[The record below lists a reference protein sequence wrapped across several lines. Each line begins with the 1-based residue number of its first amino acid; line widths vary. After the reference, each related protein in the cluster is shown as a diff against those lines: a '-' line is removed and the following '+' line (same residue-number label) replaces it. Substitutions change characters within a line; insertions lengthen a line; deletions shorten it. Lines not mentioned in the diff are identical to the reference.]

1 VTVAELSG
9 AEKIQTLVAQHELMV
24 RVGTDVRDPYP
35 YLAKARHQ
43 HSVLKAPTKSPTGEG
58 VLVLAH
64 HTVQSVLRDATRFS
78 SSVVSEGLGPST
90 SNSRLLVSLDDPDHR
105 VQRALVAH
113 AFNSSSITAL
123 ADRVMLPIVDE
134 LIDKLE
140 AGGRAA
146 ELVAQLCFAFPVQV
160 IAAMLGLP
168 RQDYVRFQQWT
179 TDIVGHL
186 HDPARGVRA
195 LAEMQQ
201 CVDERIESARVD
213 PGDDVISALV
223 HAEVDGERLSPED
236 IYTFVRLLLPAGV
249 ETTFRSIGNLLFL
262 LLQHRAQLDAV
273 RGDPARLVP
282 RAVEETLRFEV
293 PMLVTNRI
301 AADDCEL
308 DGVAISARTGV
319 LAVIGAANRDE
330 QRYDDPDRF
339 DIERD
344 PQPHISFGF
353 GPHLCLGL
361 HLARTE
367 MRVALEQLLTRLPD
381 IRLAGDA
388 DAHIEGIVFRGPTQL
403 RVVW

>member
-1 VTVAELSG
+1 MSELSG
-9 AEKIQTLVAQHELMV
+9 TEKIQTLVAQHELMV
-24 RVGTDVRDPYP
+24 RIGHDGRDPYP

-58 VLVLAH
+58 VLVLSH

-78 SSVVSEGLGPST
+78 SSVVSEGLGQST
-90 SNSRLLVSLDDPDHR
+90 ANARLLVSLDDPDHR
-105 VQRALVAH
+105 VQRALVSH
-113 AFNSSSITAL
+113 AFNSSSINAL
-123 ADRVMLPIVDE
+123 AERVMLPIVDE
-134 LIDKLE
+134 LIDGLE
-140 AGGRAA
+140 ANGRCA
-146 ELVAQLCFAFPVQV
+146 ELVTELCFAFPVQV
-160 IAAMLGLP
+160 IAAMLGLQ
-168 RQDYVRFQQWT
+168 RQDYLRFQQWT

-201 CVDERIESARVD
+201 CVDERIESARSD

-223 HAEVDGERLSPED
+223 HAEVDGERLGPED

-249 ETTFRSIGNLLFL
+249 ETTFRSIGNLLL
-262 LLQHRAQLDAV
+262 LLLRHHDQLDAV
-273 RGDPARLVP
+273 REDPVQLVP

-293 PMLVTNRI
+293 PMLVTNRT
-301 AADDCEL
+301 AVDDCEL
-308 DGVAISARTGV
+308 EGVSISARTGV

-330 QRYDDPDRF
+330 SRYDDPDRF
-339 DIERD
+339 DIHRD

-367 MRVALEQLLTRLPD
+367 MRVALEQLLARLPD
-381 IRLAGDA
+381 IRLANDT

-403 RVVW
+403 PVAW

>member
-1 VTVAELSG
+1 MTVAELSG

-24 RVGTDVRDPYP
+24 RVGHDVRDPYP
-35 YLAKARHQ
+35 YLAEARHQ

-64 HTVQSVLRDATRFS
+64 HSVQSVLRDATRFS

-113 AFNSSSITAL
+113 AFNSASITAL
-123 ADRVMLPIVDE
+123 AERVMLPIVDE
-134 LIDKLE
+134 LIDNLE
-140 AGGRAA
+140 AGGRTA
-146 ELVAQLCFAFPVQV
+146 ELVKQLCFAFPVQV
-160 IAAMLGLP
+160 IAAMLGLQ
-168 RQDYVRFQQWT
+168 RRDYLRFQQWT

-201 CVDERIESARVD
+201 CVDERIESARAS

-223 HAEVDGERLSPED
+223 HAEVDGERLSSED

-262 LLQHRAQLDAV
+262 LLRHRAQLDAV
-273 RGDPARLVP
+273 RDDPAQLVP

-301 AADDCEL
+301 AADECEL
-308 DGVAISARTGV
+308 DGVAISANSGV

-339 DIERD
+339 DIHRD
-344 PQPHISFGF
+344 PQSHISFGF

-367 MRVALEQLLTRLPD
+367 MRVALEQLLLRLPD
-381 IRLAGDA
+381 IRLAD
-388 DAHIEGIVFRGPTQL
+388 DTDTHIEGIVFRSPTQL
-403 RVVW
+403 PVAW